1 MSTTNSHH
9 HGQEEDGAESGLALD
24 LCVQQHCHDQRQKN
38 AHRHSEDAEVDG
50 VPVCLPKFRIAEH
63 FKVVFQTAELI
74 GSKGF
79 RLGKTHVDGLEERD
93 NIQDHQTEDGGSYH
107 DQPPET
113 PIPAQL

>member
-1 MSTTNSHH
+1 MGRKKMARKAVLPLIFAFSSTATIS
-9 HGQEEDGAESGLALD
+9 
-24 LCVQQHCHDQRQKN
+24 
-38 AHRHSEDAEVDG
+38 HRHSEDAEVDG
-50 VPVCLPKFRIAEH
+50 VPVCLPEFRIAEH